1 IFTFQA
7 AYSGSIDVIVKTP
20 SAGQLYVRLE
30 VSDNVSHVK
39 RFVKSRLGI
48 EENDQLLIDL
58 YSDKPVGADVELQQ
72 CGNGRF
78 CSFYVATDR
87 QCLREA
93 DLEDQEHKLMY
104 CLVTGSE
111 KLSTLLSIAREN
123 IRTEPII
130 DLSTN
135 TNKCILELDWCKG
148 ETHMRTIIRLESE
161 SEIMDARQMR
171 GALIHVNTVFQRVK
185 QHVTTLNTDLRLIN
199 LISEKARLC
208 SEMIGKCN
216 EDIERLR
223 TKAAEVDKLHIHQ
236 KLYAK
241 ELQQKVQIMFDNASS
256 CRNEGDRV
264 ASEKVMSVRKETEGF
279 LLKLIETIQNHAENI
294 VTTKSLLAGATTNEN
309 MNFRRERQST
319 NANTV
324 IKNGNDCNKYCRE
337 THGSYERQLSSL
349 QTTLYEVEKRH
360 RKIDEE
366 LKSLHQ
372 AYNNLREL
380 ETRLSNRRAEL
391 ITISENPLKYLWN
404 VVVTTA
410 AIVLIPFTA
419 GLSLALLG
427 LIGAIDWNNLDSVS
441 NGLKEVRRHQ
451 LENEEMRKAIND
463 EMDRLNTERK
473 MLKEKTK
480 QSSENMEKLRT
491 SIGVLPKISSGVGR
505 VNDSVGDVVQTF
517 KGDGRLVDPSPDMDM
532 YISDPGLQYG
542 SAYDAE
548 LQVLKTKA
556 ANLKSSLENM
566 RTAGKLLDRIQSVF
580 SEKNELLEDITT
592 MYTEVLSMLVD
603 LDNSQHCTDFAPESK
618 NEAGNENDDETS
630 QKEVADDMQTHM
642 DGEEQHDT
650 TTIPPG
656 AEGNSLS
663 TAGSEST
670 EGSDEPQDHVGD
682 DQDDQQKKQR
692 IKEKLNVYI
701 NAVLDL

>member
-1 IFTFQA
+1 
-7 AYSGSIDVIVKTP
+7 
-20 SAGQLYVRLE
+20 
-30 VSDNVSHVK
+30 
-39 RFVKSRLGI
+39 
-48 EENDQLLIDL
+48 
-58 YSDKPVGADVELQQ
+58 
-72 CGNGRF
+72 
-78 CSFYVATDR
+78 
-87 QCLREA
+87 
-93 DLEDQEHKLMY
+93 
-104 CLVTGSE
+104 
-111 KLSTLLSIAREN
+111 
-123 IRTEPII
+123 
-130 DLSTN
+130 
-135 TNKCILELDWCKG
+135 
-148 ETHMRTIIRLESE
+148 
-161 SEIMDARQMR
+161 
-171 GALIHVNTVFQRVK
+171 
-185 QHVTTLNTDLRLIN
+185 
-199 LISEKARLC
+199 
-208 SEMIGKCN
+208 
-216 EDIERLR
+216 
-223 TKAAEVDKLHIHQ
+223 
-236 KLYAK
+236 
-241 ELQQKVQIMFDNASS
+241 
-256 CRNEGDRV
+256 
-264 ASEKVMSVRKETEGF
+264 
-279 LLKLIETIQNHAENI
+279 
-294 VTTKSLLAGATTNEN
+294 
-309 MNFRRERQST
+309 
-319 NANTV
+319 
-324 IKNGNDCNKYCRE
+324 
-337 THGSYERQLSSL
+337 
-349 QTTLYEVEKRH
+349 
-360 RKIDEE
+360 
-366 LKSLHQ
+366 
-372 AYNNLREL
+372 
-380 ETRLSNRRAEL
+380 
-391 ITISENPLKYLWN
+391 
-404 VVVTTA
+404 
-410 AIVLIPFTA
+410 
-419 GLSLALLG
+419 
-427 LIGAIDWNNLDSVS
+427 
-441 NGLKEVRRHQ
+441 
-451 LENEEMRKAIND
+451 MRKAIND

-517 KGDGRLVDPSPDMDM
+517 KDFEKVAFSFDVEGLLKERCMSYNRDRHAIGVDIEYTKEEEAVILIGKLEYVDKHILNILNMSTRLLKVLRNAEELINDVQGDGRLVDPSPDMDM